1 MNEDGGIQA
10 LNDTIKVTQTQTQ
23 TQTQLFV
30 ASGASRPNV
39 DQRPTKV
46 ETQSTIF
53 MKKMSLSL
61 VRRVSVKGLSLVQIF

>member
-23 TQTQLFV
+23 LFV
-30 ASGASRPNV
+30 ASGASGPNL

-53 MKKMSLSL
+53 MKKMTLSL
-61 VRRVSVKGLSLVQIF
+61 VRRVSVKGLSLVQLY

>member
-10 LNDTIKVTQTQTQ
+10 LNDTIKVTQ

-61 VRRVSVKGLSLVQIF
+61 VRRVSVKGLSLVQLY

>member
-10 LNDTIKVTQTQTQ
+10 LNDTIKVTQTQ

-61 VRRVSVKGLSLVQIF
+61 VRRVSVKGLSLVQLY